1 LIILAQFCL
10 MLIEKRASPRRPEF
24 KEAEIVFN
32 DNRSRITC
40 IVVNASEKGAMLRVR
55 EGTVVPDTFNLY
67 VDNKIHAAWV
77 VWNNNGALGVN
88 WLD

>member
-1 LIILAQFCL
+1 
-10 MLIEKRASPRRPEF
+10 MLIERRASARLPEF
-24 KEAEIVFN
+24 KQAKIVFN
-32 DNRSRITC
+32 DNRARITC

-55 EGTVVPDTFNLY
+55 EVAVVPDTFNLY

-77 VWNNNGALGVN
+77 VWKNNGALGVN